1 MSLDFPL
8 PLLLISRSPTTQGRS
23 MQIAV
28 GITVMLV
35 LTTVFVLLG
44 LAEANHMLVFGL
56 LLAVFSA
63 LVIIGLAATAKIQA
77 MRATFV
83 PTPAIAENK
92 SSTFTNTTALQ
103 HYASPEHRELASLRQ
118 DLRALQDEHA
128 STAFQLAS
136 LKTHMRLCFDNIRY
150 HEEITL
156 PRALAGQAGA
166 IIIAALLTL
175 VGTALC
181 ALPDSAYLLAK
192 TVNACL
198 ETSWQSI
205 VRGD

>member
-1 MSLDFPL
+1 
-8 PLLLISRSPTTQGRS
+8 

-28 GITVMLV
+28 GITDMLV

-44 LAEANHMLVFGL
+44 LAEAINMLVFGL

-92 SSTFTNTTALQ
+92 SSSFTNTTALQ
-103 HYASPEHRELASLRQ
+103 HYATPEHRELASLRQ

-128 STAFQLAS
+128 STAFHLAS

-166 IIIAALLTL
+166 IIIAALLT
-175 VGTALC
+175 VGTAFC

-198 ETSWQSI
+198 ENELAVHRSGGGIKSRWRSY
-205 VRGD
+205 